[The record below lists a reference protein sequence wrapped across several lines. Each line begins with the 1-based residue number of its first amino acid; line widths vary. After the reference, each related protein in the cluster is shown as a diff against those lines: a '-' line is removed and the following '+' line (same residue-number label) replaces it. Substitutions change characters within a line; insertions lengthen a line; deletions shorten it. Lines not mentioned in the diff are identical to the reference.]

1 MKRTFTISRRA
12 AGAIFLAACWAI
24 PPQPVAAHHSF
35 AAEYDGAKPIKIIAT
50 ITKFDMINPHSWLYA
65 DSKDADGKVTSWQ
78 FETAAPNILFR
89 RGFKRDYF
97 KVGTV
102 ITIEGFLAKDGT
114 KTGNAQKVTL
124 PDGKLLI
131 LGTETNPDN

>member
-1 MKRTFTISRRA
+1 MKLTIA
-12 AGAIFLAACWAI
+12 ILFVLAGAAI
-24 PPQPVAAHHSF
+24 LPVPASAHHSF
-35 AAEYDGAKPIKIIAT
+35 AAEYDAAKPIKLVAT
-50 ITKFDMINPHSWLYA
+50 ITKFDMINPHSWLYV
-65 DSKDADGKVTSWQ
+65 DTKDADGRTVSWQ

-102 ITIEGFLAKDGT
+102 VTLEGYLAKDGT

-131 LGTETNPDN
+131 LGTETNPDD